1 MKDKGTEKFK
11 SGDYKGAIKD
21 YKRAACLAYTDP
33 LEGDHA
39 DVFVKCW
46 SNCAICYIKEKSW
59 SDVIYSCNTILE
71 YHEDSK
77 TNIKVFYRRGLAEM
91 HIDNLDEAK
100 ADLMAAYKI
109 DSKNTDVCKAI
120 KELKAKISDAKKKE
134 KAQFGGAFGRISMY
148 DEKSVNYV
156 LVPSARG
163 DELINFPDTILAAVA
178 EYLTKTERALTAVAM
193 TASATTWSK
202 LDWKIEP
209 SVASKIMVAAKPS
222 DEIKVSWHGGGS
234 RGHVRNRTTGTSL
247 TSRIFVSL

>member
-77 TNIKVFYRRGLAEM
+77 TNIKVFYRRGLAQM

-100 ADLMAAYKI
+100 ADLVAAYKI

-156 LVPSARG
+156 LVPSA
-163 DELINFPDTILAAVA
+163 
-178 EYLTKTERALTAVAM
+178 
-193 TASATTWSK
+193 SARQ
-202 LDWKIEP
+202 
-209 SVASKIMVAAKPS
+209 
-222 DEIKVSWHGGGS
+222 GQCQCQCQ
-234 RGHVRNRTTGTSL
+234 
-247 TSRIFVSL
+247 